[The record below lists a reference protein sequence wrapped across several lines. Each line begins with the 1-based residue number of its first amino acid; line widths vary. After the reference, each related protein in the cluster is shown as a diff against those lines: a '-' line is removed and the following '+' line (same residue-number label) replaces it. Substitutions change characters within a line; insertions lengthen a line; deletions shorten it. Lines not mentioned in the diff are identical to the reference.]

1 MPSAALSALLTAIAE
16 IGDLTARYGPV
27 AADPKALAFDRAI
40 GRAKTVLL
48 SSHFER
54 YFYAVNEEAVLHL
67 NAAQVPAAAIPA
79 SMKLLHS
86 KDPLDQASDVQWDN
100 RAATLADLFASEA
113 WLWTPVLAGQLEHSR
128 LLTWMSAPKPKHL
141 IRYYKYWGIADIFSA
156 VTRTPGTRDRL
167 WLGVQELVDKRNN
180 IAHGDYSAQA
190 TGADVTRYRES
201 VRTFCSRADRQLA
214 HAVARVTKKVPPW

>member
-1 MPSAALSALLTAIAE
+1 MPSAALTALLTASAE
-16 IGDLTARYGPV
+16 IGDLTARYGVV
-27 AADPKALAFDRAI
+27 AATSKALAYDRAI

-54 YFYAVNEEAVLHL
+54 YFYAVNEEAVSHL
-67 NAAQVPAAAIPA
+67 NASGVTAAVIPA
-79 SMKLLHS
+79 TMKLLHS
-86 KDPLDQASDVQWDN
+86 KDPLNQASDVQWDN
-100 RAATLADLFASEA
+100 REGTLTTLFASEA
-113 WLWTPVLAGQLEHSR
+113 WLWIPVLAGRLEHSR
-128 LLTWMSAPKPKHL
+128 LLAWMSAPKPKHL
-141 IRYYKYWGIADIFSA
+141 IRYYRYWGIADIFTA
-156 VTRTPGTRDRL
+156 VTRTPATRNRL

-214 HAVARVTKKVPPW
+214 RAVARITKKMQPW